1 MGSVETRPITSDR
14 WCDLVSVFG
23 RRGEDPSWCWCR
35 LFLNTNAARPMNAS
49 PNNREALYHE
59 IEHSSTPPGLL
70 AYVDDRPV
78 GWTRVGPRKR
88 FPWVY
93 GNRRLTQVLGDDD
106 GTVWWVTCFAVD
118 SRHRRTGVGQALLQ
132 DAVAFARTHGASAVE
147 GYPVD
152 VARLQADH
160 VSGSAL
166 YTGTMSMFVMAG
178 FSEVARPS
186 PSRPV
191 MRLTF

>member
-1 MGSVETRPITSDR
+1 
-14 WCDLVSVFG
+14 
-23 RRGEDPSWCWCR
+23 
-35 LFLNTNAARPMNAS
+35 MNSS

-70 AYVDDRPV
+70 AYVDDKPV

-88 FPWVY
+88 FPGVY

-132 DAVAFARTHGASAVE
+132 DAIAFARTHGASAVE

-152 VARLQADH
+152 VARLQADPM
-160 VSGSAL
+160 VSS
-166 YTGTMSMFVMAG
+166 
-178 FSEVARPS
+178 
-186 PSRPV
+186 
-191 MRLTF
+191 